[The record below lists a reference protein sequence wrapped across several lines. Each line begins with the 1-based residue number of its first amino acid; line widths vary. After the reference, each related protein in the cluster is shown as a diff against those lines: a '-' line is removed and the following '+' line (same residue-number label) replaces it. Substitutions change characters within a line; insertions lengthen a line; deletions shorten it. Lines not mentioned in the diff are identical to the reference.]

1 MSRKKKK
8 LLNLN
13 VLDPKLKFQKNGQQ
27 FLIIEMMN
35 VIFFIN
41 SLNNKDNIEYNE
53 ISEIWKN
60 FSLDT
65 GVEILIYN

>member
-1 MSRKKKK
+1 
-8 LLNLN
+8 
-13 VLDPKLKFQKNGQQ
+13 
-27 FLIIEMMN
+27 MMN
-35 VIFFIN
+35 VIFFID

-65 GVEILIYN
+65 GVEILILKLKIL

>member
-1 MSRKKKK
+1 M
-8 LLNLN
+8 N
-13 VLDPKLKFQKNGQQ
+13 VFDPKLKFQKNGYQ

-35 VIFFIN
+35 VIFFID

-65 GVEILIYN
+65 GVEILILKLKIL